1 MTSDYETATHLLPKE
16 TQYLQFST
24 GHNKMRSFPRLLSQV
39 TVAVILTLTVTLSS
53 FTYRVE
59 DNEFTVLITA
69 SPTPINKMLTHIY
82 KLREVVDGIKSIK
95 ATRKIH
101 NTLSKAN
108 RIKGPRNENSDMLV
122 RDIFLQPQLS
132 LAPPSSQLQKCCA
145 PPST

>member
-1 MTSDYETATHLLPKE
+1 
-16 TQYLQFST
+16 
-24 GHNKMRSFPRLLSQV
+24 MRSFPRLLSQV

-69 SPTPINKMLTHIY
+69 SPTPINKMLTQIY
-82 KLREVVDGIKSIK
+82 KLREVVDDIKTIK

-108 RIKGPRNENSDMLV
+108 RIKEKYEFIVGSQKQHPRGILDTISETTGLV
-122 RDIFLQPQLS
+122 IGRVLGLATAKEESQLS
-132 LAPPSSQLQKCCA
+132 SAIDKIR
-145 PPST
+145 